1 MSKWINITSIVVFA
15 FFLRC
20 LFMVGFALGD
30 DHAYGQY
37 AHMITQGMYPPL
49 CDLCVF
55 AFRPILLFS
64 VALSLKVLGWSEFNF
79 VLPILLSSLIS
90 LYLVY
95 GLGKVLFDQQTGLLA
110 AFCLAIFPLNLV
122 NASTMS
128 NDLMLSMLVAL
139 SMLLFLRGFMDRGLT
154 TILSFIAAGI
164 ILGSATGVKIN
175 ALPLVGLFI
184 LIAFYYGWQERKFRK
199 EVVFFLLS
207 WLTVQLVFATVY
219 YMETGDCL
227 AHIQVEFNF
236 NKKYNPSNF
245 VDSPV
250 HLKNV
255 LLYYPTL
262 MLALQTDGHPGYTFY
277 PYGFFYP
284 VFFLGTIYFVCK
296 REKRLVLPLLWFTY
310 TFLIMEFFPL
320 NISPYYQP
328 IHRLIRFLS
337 LVSIPALLIIAYF
350 LRRLY
355 ASGVSGKLI
364 ATFLITGLLIT
375 SLHQAYRKSS
385 FYRDCM
391 SDAREVYTV
400 IKHMPYEQ
408 VITDN
413 AMKETLLFYNHY
425 TASDTFKSFD
435 YDNPSFLPGS
445 LVILGG
451 ARRPELSP
459 LYATQFIGS
468 SVPQTN
474 WLKVY
479 EVTGRKRIW
488 RKENLVIYRILGE

>member
-1 MSKWINITSIVVFA
+1 MSKWINITSIVIFA
-15 FFLRC
+15 LFLRC
-20 LFMVGFALGD
+20 LFMVGVALGD
-30 DHAYGQY
+30 DYAYGQY
-37 AHMITQGMYPPL
+37 AYLITQGMYPPL

-90 LYLVY
+90 LYLIY
-95 GLGKVLFDQQTGLLA
+95 GLGKVLFDSETGLVA

-122 NASTMS
+122 HASTMS

-139 SMLLFLRGFMDRGLT
+139 SMLLFLRGLMDAGGKSVF
-154 TILSFIAAGI
+154 SFIAAGC

-184 LIAFYYGWQERKFRK
+184 LIALYYGWKEKRFRK
-199 EVVFFLLS
+199 EVFLFLLS
-207 WLTVQLVFATVY
+207 WLTVQLFFSMTY
-219 YMETGDCL
+219 YIQTGDFL
-227 AHIQVEFNF
+227 AHIHAELNF
-236 NKKYNPSNF
+236 NTKYNPSGF
-245 VDSPV
+245 VNTPE

-262 MLALQTDGHPGYTFY
+262 MLGLQTEGHPGHTFY

-284 VFFLGTIYFVCK
+284 VFLLGTIYFTYK
-296 REKRLVLPLLWFTY
+296 RERRLVLPLLWFTY

-320 NISPYYQP
+320 QMEPYYQP

-350 LRRLY
+350 LRRLF
-355 ASGVSGKLI
+355 ATSLPGKLLS
-364 ATFLITGLLIT
+364 TFLITGLVIT

-385 FYRDCM
+385 FYGDCM
-391 SDAREVYTV
+391 SDAREVYNA
-400 IKHMPYEQ
+400 IKHMPYKQ
-408 VITDN
+408 VITDHE
-413 AMKETLLFYNHY
+413 MKETLLFYNHY
-425 TASDTFKSFD
+425 RNSDTFKSFD
-435 YDNPSFLPGS
+435 HDKPTFLPGS

-451 ARRPELSP
+451 TRRPDLSP
-459 LYATQFIGS
+459 LYATQFMRPPI
-468 SVPQTN
+468 PQTT

-479 EVTGRKRIW
+479 EAKGRQNIW
-488 RKENLVIYRILGE
+488 RKENLVIYRIPGE